1 MEAIWLSA
9 TIAKVMG
16 MSGLGLREKHQ
27 QSNVKYVTRL
37 AKQRM
42 MNTIIKHG
50 QMAQQMRQPHSI
62 MDRHLIRKDLKT
74 TKFMPSKVKEFK
86 DEIDLQA
93 QIDAG
98 GL

>member
-1 MEAIWLSA
+1 MICYNCKGNGYVKIRFECEEAI
-9 TIAKVMG
+9 TQCKVC
-16 MSGLGLREKHQ
+16 
-27 QSNVKYVTRL
+27 NRL

-86 DEIDLQA
+86 GEPPF
-93 QIDAG
+93 
-98 GL
+98 